1 MQVQFYLTRVRGFAI
16 GVVVY
21 KPSYEFDDVI
31 NNNGTLEDLDSEVL
45 KINTDYVA
53 TEQKPH
59 QNFDLV

>member
-1 MQVQFYLTRVRGFAI
+1 MNTNYRHVHSSEWDWVG
-16 GVVVY
+16 
-21 KPSYEFDDVI
+21 YEFDDVI